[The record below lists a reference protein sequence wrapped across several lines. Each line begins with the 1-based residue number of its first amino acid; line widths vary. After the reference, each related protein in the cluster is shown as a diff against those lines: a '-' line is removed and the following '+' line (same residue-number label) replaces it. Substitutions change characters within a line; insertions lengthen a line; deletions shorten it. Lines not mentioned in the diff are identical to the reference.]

1 MCVLRASNTSGL
13 SDDFVPLKIVQNDF
27 ELQFENFSCHSSEAA
42 GNSFER
48 FNCGLNKNVKRRT
61 LHMDFSVLDAL
72 QDFDFQIA
80 IVLPRRPVDF
90 LLLNLTIDGCQFL
103 ANKNQVPLMRLARE
117 ILDRYSNFPR
127 QCPFQRGKT
136 YYIRAFRLDLSLIPA
151 LTMETS
157 MQLQFAY
164 QRNQL
169 TLLQGHIVARVQRT
183 TNAKNKGV

>member
-1 MCVLRASNTSGL
+1 ME
-13 SDDFVPLKIVQNDF
+13 F
-27 ELQFENFSCHSSEAA
+27 
-42 GNSFER
+42 
-48 FNCGLNKNVKRRT
+48 T
-61 LHMDFSVLDAL
+61 LLDAL
-72 QDFDFQIA
+72 KEFEFQIG

-127 QCPFQRGKT
+127 QCPFQRGKA

-169 TLLQGHIVARVQRT
+169 SMLQGHIVASVQRT
-183 TNAKNKGV
+183 NNAKKKNVI